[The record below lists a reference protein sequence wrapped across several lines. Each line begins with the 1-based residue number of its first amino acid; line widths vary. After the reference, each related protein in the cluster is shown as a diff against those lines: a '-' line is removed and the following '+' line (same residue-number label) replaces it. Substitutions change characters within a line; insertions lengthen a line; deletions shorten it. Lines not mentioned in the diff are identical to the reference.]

1 MLRAWLAQV
10 GSEMEQVLENLPAQN
25 GHNGHG
31 GPNAAM
37 SYSDSDADF
46 GDDVD
51 W

>member
-1 MLRAWLAQV
+1 MVLEWLVQV
-10 GSEMEQVLENLPAQN
+10 GSEMEQILENLPAQN

-37 SYSDSDADF
+37 TYSDSEADS
-46 GDDVD
+46 GDGVD